1 MVIVGGGYKGK
12 VGGEVDK
19 HRDKYHFQLQLR
31 IFRLAIS
38 IIPPSPVKRCIK
50 IQELWGHKSSKRCYT
65 HVVIET

>member
-50 IQELWGHKSSKRCYT
+50 IQELWRLSHNYPTTNRNYT
-65 HVVIET
+65 IV